1 MYSPAIAPGLIP
13 VLYRLGKARGVPM
26 PTLAQ
31 QPNEPKQEI
40 PVIQAKEPKPVI
52 QMKPPV
58 DESSSAEQ
66 LWLAFQN
73 VRDRVRD
80 LNGAL
85 TTLGDQIRA
94 AKTQDRTIKAEL
106 ANARGVLA
114 KLQSI
119 AI

>member
-1 MYSPAIAPGLIP
+1 
-13 VLYRLGKARGVPM
+13 
-26 PTLAQ
+26 
-31 QPNEPKQEI
+31 
-40 PVIQAKEPKPVI
+40 
-52 QMKPPV
+52 MKPPV
-58 DESSSAEQ
+58 DDASSAEQ

-85 TTLGDQIRA
+85 ATLGDQLRA
-94 AKTQDRTIKAEL
+94 AKAQDRTIKAEL